1 MDPNGKVALISGGA
15 MGIGQAYARIL
26 LENGAKIVLCD
37 IDAATGEKATQD
49 LNTEFGANRVTFF
62 KGDYTSTV
70 LSLCTEVFKKTV
82 ATYGGLHIL
91 INNAGILDDGRWEL
105 EIAINVTAVAQGT
118 LFALKYMDKA
128 QGGVVVNIASILGLQ
143 PFPGAPI
150 YAATKHAVDPFHFDR
165 TGVRVVTMCPGVTD
179 TSLISEAHNRQL
191 NAEWNKRCGDDL
203 AALPAQK
210 PINVAKG
217 MLHLIRE
224 APNGSVWVAEGGEPV
239 YRVIIPDRRTLRA

>member
-1 MDPNGKVALISGGA
+1 MLITQYYVPFLCFDTAAAMDPNGKVALISGGA

-62 KGDYTSTV
+62 KGD
-70 LSLCTEVFKKTV
+70 VFKKTV

-150 YAATKHAVDPFHFDR
+150 YAATKHAVVGLSTSFGDPFHFDR

-210 PINVAKG
+210 
-217 MLHLIRE
+217 
-224 APNGSVWVAEGGEPV
+224 
-239 YRVIIPDRRTLRA
+239 